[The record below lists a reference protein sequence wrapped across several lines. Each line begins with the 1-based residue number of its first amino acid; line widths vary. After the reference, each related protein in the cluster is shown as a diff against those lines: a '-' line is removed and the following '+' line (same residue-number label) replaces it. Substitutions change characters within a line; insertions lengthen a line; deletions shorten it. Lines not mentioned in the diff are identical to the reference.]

1 MTPEEKELQELRREN
16 KRLFNRNKHLEELHQ
31 CDIAEIATL
40 RRQVD
45 FFMESQEVKRND

>member
-1 MTPEEKELQELRREN
+1 MTPEEKEIQELRREN
-16 KRLFNRNKHLEELHQ
+16 KRLFNRNKHLEEVHQ

-45 FFMESQEVKRND
+45 FLMESREVKKHD

>member
-1 MTPEEKELQELRREN
+1 MTPEEQEIQELRREN

-31 CDIAEIATL
+31 ADIAQITYL

-45 FFMESQEVKRND
+45 FLMEAKEARP